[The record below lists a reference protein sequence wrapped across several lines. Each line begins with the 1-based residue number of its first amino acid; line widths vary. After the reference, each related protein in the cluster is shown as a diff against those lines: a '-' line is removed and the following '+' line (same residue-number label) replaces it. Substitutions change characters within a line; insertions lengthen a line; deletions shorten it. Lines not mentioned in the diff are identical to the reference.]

1 MRVGNAA
8 RWPLGWE
15 NFECKID
22 GSLDS
27 GDVTESNSHKH
38 FGGLQVFVNKA
49 HIAHKSKMQTSI
61 SVSMAKGELIAACE
75 AVQIMLFSMLTF
87 LISGI

>member
-1 MRVGNAA
+1 MQPDGH
-8 RWPLGWE
+8 WDGKS
-15 NFECKID
+15 FECKID

-49 HIAHKSKMQTSI
+49 QKPTK
-61 SVSMAKGELIAACE
+61 AKCKQAYH
-75 AVQIMLFSMLTF
+75 
-87 LISGI
+87 